1 MSSEVFLSTGGFK
14 NVKANKTIINY
25 KKKNIFNIELSG
37 GIYDKDINK
46 NLLSFKKKNPNIKFL
61 IHNYFPPPK
70 KPFVLNLASFNKNIE
85 KLTINHYFKSIKLCR
100 KLNIDI
106 YSFHAGFRIDPKPKE
121 LGKKFKNNKLN
132 DRAKTLKKFSENL
145 KKICIYAKKNK
156 VNVLIENNVITK
168 KNLKSFKDDP
178 FLLSHPKEIKEF
190 FNKFPY
196 KIGLLLDVAHLKV
209 SSRSLNFNL
218 KKSHESLKK
227 YIKAYHLSDNNFI
240 VDSNEAITHKSWFLK
255 SLKKKLNY
263 YTIEVYKKD
272 LNKLKQQVDL
282 VKKYLK

>member
-14 NVKANKTIINY
+14 NFKANKIIKNY
-25 KKKNIFNIELSG
+25 KKENILNIELSG
-37 GIYDKDINK
+37 GIHDKNINK
-46 NLLSFKKKNPNIKFL
+46 SLVNFKKKYPNLKFL

-70 KPFVLNLASFNKNIE
+70 KSFVLNLASFDKNIE
-85 KLTINHYFKSIKLCR
+85 KLTVNHYMNSIKLCK
-100 KLNIDI
+100 KLNIDM

-132 DRAKTLKKFSENL
+132 ERKKTLKKFSDNL
-145 KKICIYAKKNK
+145 KKICIHAKKNK
-156 VNVLIENNVITK
+156 VSILIENNVITE
-168 KNLKSFKDDP
+168 KNLKNFKDDP
-178 FLLSHPKEIKEF
+178 FLLSHPKEIIEF
-190 FNKFPY
+190 FKKFPY

-209 SSRSLNFNL
+209 SSRTLNFNL

-227 YIKAYHLSDNNFI
+227 YIKAYHLSDNNSI
-240 VDSNEAITHKSWFLK
+240 LDSNDSITYKSWFLK

-272 LNKLKQQVDL
+272 LNKLKQQVNL
-282 VKKYLK
+282 IKKYV